1 MTLLLIDD
9 QGTPWNGASRE
20 LRSAF
25 DSPYSG
31 GEFIEYAVINLGF
44 VAVNTYGNSYQVRI
58 RPAIVSKTALG
69 TLATRLASTKVDRVV
84 LSSFD
89 GEWSNELI
97 PSQIAVL
104 RRIKELI
111 VEAARAKPEDFLS
124 RPTETVRGPAGAAIS
139 QILKNWARLSQ
150 HNGQHELM
158 QRLSA
163 AFGDRYVVVQQD
175 SRDRTVV
182 FKEMGGGLFS
192 NYETWKSCAI
202 GAPVEEQPDR
212 NYGRWVAKVCQD
224 AFTTNTP
231 RLDDIDALVRWPHAG
246 RTRLRYKR
254 LLLPIDAGASGQLLV
269 SASLMDP
276 SIDLRIASNG

>member
-31 GEFIEYAVINLGF
+31 GEFVEYAVLNLGF
-44 VAVNTYGNSYQVRI
+44 IALNTYGNSFQIRI
-58 RPAIVSKTALG
+58 RPTVVSKNALA

-84 LSSFD
+84 LTSYD
-89 GEWSNELI
+89 GDWSNELI
-97 PSQIAVL
+97 PSQIAAL
-104 RRIKELI
+104 MRIKELVI
-111 VEAARAKPEDFLS
+111 AAAKMKPGDFLS
-124 RPTETVRGPAGAAIS
+124 RPTTDLKGRAGEAIS
-139 QILKNWARLSQ
+139 SILNDWALLSQ
-150 HNGQHELM
+150 RNGQHELM
-158 QRLSA
+158 RRLNA
-163 AFGDRYVVVQQD
+163 AFGDRYVVVRQD
-175 SRDRTVV
+175 ARDRTVV
-182 FKEMGGGLFS
+182 FHEMGGGLFS

-212 NYGRWVAKVCQD
+212 HYGRWVAKVCQD

-254 LLLPIDAGASGQLLV
+254 LLLPFDAGASGQLLI

-276 SIDLRIASNG
+276 SIDLRVANHG